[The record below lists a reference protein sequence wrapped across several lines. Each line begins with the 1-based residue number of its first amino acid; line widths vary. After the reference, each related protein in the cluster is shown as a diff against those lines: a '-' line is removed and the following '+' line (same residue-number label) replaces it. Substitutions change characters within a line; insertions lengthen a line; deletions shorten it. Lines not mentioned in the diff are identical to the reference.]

1 MAREICDAGLCLL
14 LTAALLAEGFT
25 TRVRFQQG
33 SSGARLQGALA
44 RGEESTYILGA
55 AGGQTMAVTISSVEG
70 NAVFHIIGS
79 SAKPLAGAEPGK
91 DATRWQGQVQRDGDY
106 RVVVG
111 ATRGGA
117 EYTLQISIK

>member
-1 MAREICDAGLCLL
+1 MRVLTLTFCLL
-14 LTAALLAEGFT
+14 LTAAVLAEGFT
-25 TRVRFQQG
+25 TRVRFQPG
-33 SSGARLQGALA
+33 TSGAKLQGALA
-44 RGEESTYILGA
+44 RGEQNTYILGA
-55 AGGQTMAVTISSVEG
+55 SGGQTMTVSISSVEA

-79 SAKPLAGAEPGK
+79 SGKALAGAEPGD
-91 DATRWQGQVQRDGDY
+91 DATRWQGQLQRDGDY

>member
-1 MAREICDAGLCLL
+1 MRLLTLTFCLL
-14 LTAALLAEGFT
+14 LTAAVLAEGFT

-33 SSGARLQGALA
+33 TSGAKLQGAVA
-44 RGEESTYILGA
+44 RGEENTYILGA
-55 AGGQTMAVTISSVEG
+55 TGGQTMAVKISSVES

-79 SAKPLAGAEPGK
+79 SGKPLAGAEPGK
-91 DATRWQGQVQRDGDY
+91 DATQWQGQLQRDGDY

>member
-1 MAREICDAGLCLL
+1 MKRATAILCLL
-14 LTAALLAEGFT
+14 LTCVVLAKGLT
-25 TRVRFQQG
+25 TRVRFQEG
-33 SSGARLQGALA
+33 TSGAKLQGAVA
-44 RGEESTYILGA
+44 RGEENTYILGA
-55 AGGQTMAVTISSVEG
+55 YGGQTMSVSITSVEA

-79 SAKPLAGAEPGK
+79 SGKPLTGAEPGD
-91 DATRWQGQVQRDGDY
+91 DATRWQGQLQRDGDY